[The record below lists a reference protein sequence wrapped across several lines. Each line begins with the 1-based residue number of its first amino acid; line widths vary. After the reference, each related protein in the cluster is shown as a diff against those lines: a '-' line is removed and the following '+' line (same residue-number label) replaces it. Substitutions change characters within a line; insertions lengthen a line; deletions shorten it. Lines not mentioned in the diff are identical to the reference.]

1 MSDITKRIN
10 ALFAKAESTDSAE
23 EAQALFAKAE
33 ELMLKHAIDRAT
45 LEEARPG
52 ATTRQSITREW
63 IEYDGHGAPKGFW
76 THLGRVGSF
85 AITGAVAGRIDMA
98 YVERGHQLLLVG
110 TPEDIEYVK
119 NLLRSVWAAA
129 YSNLLRWRRETDWK
143 FWSSEVKFKADRGYL
158 VGFCEGVASNLRAQQ
173 RETELRYPGAL
184 ALIDRTPEIRREMG
198 ETKTGRRVGVSG
210 FGYADGVRDGRNHS
224 FARGEV
230 GR

>member
-33 ELMLKHAIDRAT
+33 ELMLKHAIDRAA
-45 LEEARPG
+45 LEAARSG
-52 ATTRQSITREW
+52 ATTRQRITREW
-63 IEYDGHGAPKGFW
+63 IKYDGHGAPKGFW
-76 THLGRVGSF
+76 THLGKAGSF
-85 AITGAVAGRIDMA
+85 AITQTMAGRIDMA
-98 YVERGHQLLLVG
+98 YAEYNHQLLLVG
-110 TPEDIEYVK
+110 APEDIEYVK

-143 FWSSEVKFKADRGYL
+143 HWSPDVKFKADRGYL
-158 VGFCEGVASNLRAQQ
+158 AGFCAGVASSLQEQQ
-173 RETELRYPGAL
+173 RETERRYPGAL

-198 ETKTGRRVGVSG
+198 ETKTGRSVRVPG